1 MKDNKKIP
9 YLSILPIIIISMVAY
24 KLIDNVDGVTK
35 SLKIFISLIS
45 PFLWAFGI
53 AYFLNPQVKYFEKRF
68 KTNRSLSLVIVY
80 LILIGVLSFT
90 IGIITPKLFDNVK
103 QIVVDIPKYVS
114 TTEKFLNDNSEK
126 LSFIENEEVSNYLRT
141 SLTDFVQKFG
151 NRLESGLNVAITSV
165 INFTS
170 GFFKFIIGL
179 LISTYM
185 LIDKEKIIASLK
197 KGIYAILGKEKGDQ
211 FLQFGSEVD
220 LIFSKYIIG
229 KCIDSAIIGVLCL
242 ILLTLINSPFAVLIS
257 IIVGI
262 TNMIPYFGPFIGMI
276 FGGIIVIFISPI
288 KAFWVF
294 VVIFILQQ
302 FDGWYLGPKILGDK
316 VGLSPL
322 WIIFAVVVGG
332 GLFGVMGMLL
342 GVPFVA
348 VIRILVEDI
357 INKKLEKN

>member
-1 MKDNKKIP
+1 MKENKKIP
-9 YLSILPIIIISMVAY
+9 YLRVLPIIIISILAY
-24 KLIDNVDGVTK
+24 KLIDNIDGVTK

-53 AYFLNPQVKYFEKRF
+53 AYFLNPQVKYFERRF
-68 KTNRSLSLVIVY
+68 KINRRLSLVIVY

-90 IGIITPKLFDNVK
+90 IGIVTPKLFDNVK

-114 TTEKFLNDNSEK
+114 VTEKFLNDNSEK
-126 LSFIENEEVSNYLRT
+126 LSFIENQEVSNYLRT
-141 SLTDFVQKFG
+141 NLTEFVQKFG
-151 NRLESGLNVAITSV
+151 NRLESGLNVAITTV

-179 LISTYM
+179 LISSYM
-185 LIDKEKIIASLK
+185 LLDKEKIITSLK
-197 KGIYAILGKEKGDQ
+197 RGIYAMLGREKGEQ
-211 FLQFGSEVD
+211 FIQFGSEVD

-242 ILLTLINSPFAVLIS
+242 VLLTLINSPFAVLIS

-276 FGGIIVIFISPI
+276 FGGIIVIFVSPV
-288 KAFWVF
+288 KAFWV
-294 VVIFILQQ
+294 VIVIFILQQ
-302 FDGWYLGPKILGDK
+302 FDGWYLGPKILGDQ

-348 VIRILVEDI
+348 VVRTLADDI
-357 INKKLEKN
+357 IDKKLEKN